1 MENARNLLWL
11 REIGS
16 SFKSPHICE
25 GIVGAPPFPD
35 LWSAQA
41 REVERSVCNCVCVC
55 AESRVSLSAGWVQ

>member
-41 REVERSVCNCVCVC
+41 REVCV
-55 AESRVSLSAGWVQ
+55 